1 MLSAAFAVMALLPA
15 VVTPAPSREAGLAAR
30 HDPRV
35 IAVASSRRVWNGV
48 VTTTSGAMFTCY
60 PLIEG
65 FGPQLEKLTPPD
77 TAIPWP
83 DQAWNS
89 WHPGQDFSHAFVHIN
104 AIRTGPDGTLW
115 AVDAGA
121 PGLGQAAL
129 PGAARLIG
137 FDVATGRL
145 ERIYDLSGG
154 TVPTSYMND
163 VRFNAGHAY
172 ITDSGSPALLV
183 LDLSAGTV
191 RRVLDHDPSTT
202 DSRPMNVDGRVL
214 HDPHGNELR
223 VHADQIEVSPDGRY
237 VYFQPASGPLARVES
252 RWLDDPSVP
261 AAVLAGRVEASWADT
276 PTSGGTAIDAKG
288 NIYMGDSQNRRI
300 LKIAPDKTM
309 TVLATD
315 SRFILTDAMWI
326 DPQGYLWIPATQL
339 NRTAGLNGGKSTVK
353 YPVWIYKLFIDARP
367 PANDHP

>member
-1 MLSAAFAVMALLPA
+1 MALLQA
-15 VVTPAPSREAGLAAR
+15 MMPAPSWAAERPAGQ
-30 HDPRV
+30 DPRV
-35 IAVASSRRVWNGV
+35 IPVASSRRVWNGV
-48 VTTTSGAMFTCY
+48 VTTPSGAMFACY
-60 PLIEG
+60 PSVEG
-65 FGPQLEKLTPPD
+65 FGPQLQKLTSPD
-77 TAIPWP
+77 AATPWP
-83 DQAWNS
+83 DRAWNG
-89 WHPGQDFSHAFVHIN
+89 WQPGRDFSRAFVHIN

-121 PGLGQAAL
+121 PGLGQAAI

-145 ERIYDLSGG
+145 KRIYDLSGG
-154 TVPTSYMND
+154 TVSTSYMND

-183 LDLSAGTV
+183 LDLSTGTV

-214 HDPHGNELR
+214 RDPQGHELR

-252 RWLDDPSVP
+252 RWLDDPSVS
-261 AAVLAGRVEASWADT
+261 AAALAGRVDASWVDT
-276 PTSGGTAIDAKG
+276 PTSGGTAIDAQG
-288 NIYMGDSQNRRI
+288 NIYMGDAQNRRI
-300 LKIAPDKTM
+300 LKITPDKTV
-309 TVLATD
+309 TVLAAD

-326 DPQGYLWIPATQL
+326 DPRGYLWIPATQL
-339 NRTAGLNGGKSTVK
+339 NRTAGLNGGQSAVE

-367 PANDHP
+367 AGNDHP